1 MQLGRYQRLTFFKA
15 VIRYGCAMATAA
27 FVLPQR
33 RAETRPL
40 FVATIFA
47 GSFFLFLMQP
57 MVARM
62 ALPRLGGTPAVWNSA
77 MLVYQAL
84 LLAGYSYAHV
94 LARLALRRQAL
105 VHVIVLLLA
114 VLWLPLGLR
123 GFSLPA
129 DASPLIWVP
138 WLLLSSIGPLFFA
151 VSAQAPLLQ
160 RWAATQFG
168 DRNPYALYIA
178 SNLGSFGGLITYPL
192 LVEPLLPLAWQSTA
206 WSIGYVLLIAMVAA
220 CGFALTQAQPLPT
233 EFSTSKSFESSSVSG
248 RASGNAGA
256 PPTLSQRLL
265 WIALAAVP
273 SGMILAV
280 TTHLTTDIIAMPLIW
295 VIPLGLYLLSFSI
308 AFSSRDRFA
317 RAVSWGLPLILIV
330 AGAMG
335 GSGQYFSMV
344 PSIAADLL
352 LLFGTSIALHH
363 RLYRS
368 RPDPAHLTDFYLC
381 MSAGGVAGGLFC
393 GLIAPALFDSL
404 YEFPILVV
412 AAALLMPMRADAK
425 RLTARQRRWITVGG
439 ILLSCFGGGMLFF
452 TPSLALKAAV
462 LVVLALLARSA
473 LAHRI
478 LFAALIALLLLGLG
492 GWTNIAMSMTG
503 DTRTRSYFGI
513 YTVSNSGNARMLMH
527 GTTTHGFQL
536 LAKGLETYPTSY
548 YAPKSGV
555 GIAMQAAPI
564 LFGPGARIGA
574 VGLGAGTLAC
584 YAKPDQ
590 DWRFYEIDPAIVGIA
605 RNSKKFTFLSRCL
618 PHADIAIGDAR
629 LTLAHEPTASRDLL
643 VIDAFSSD
651 SIPMHL
657 LTREAIANYSRVLS
671 AQGLLLFHISNRY
684 VDLRPVLAAAAADG
698 GWSAALRNYD
708 PAPRDAQDYRVS
720 HSIWVAFAKSP
731 TRLKQLTSYDPTLE
745 WTALQPKPG
754 FKPWTDDYGSILP
767 LLHRP

>member
-1 MQLGRYQRLTFFKA
+1 
-15 VIRYGCAMATAA
+15 MATAA
-27 FVLPQR
+27 LALPQR
-33 RAETRPL
+33 RAEARPL

-47 GSFFLFLMQP
+47 GSFLLFLMQP

-84 LLAGYSYAHV
+84 LLAGYSYAHL
-94 LARLALRRQAL
+94 LARFALRRQAR
-105 VHVIVLLLA
+105 VHVIFLLLA
-114 VLWLPLGLR
+114 ALWLPLGLR

-138 WLLLSSIGPLFFA
+138 WLLLSSVGPLFFV

-160 RWAATQFG
+160 RWAAAQFG

-178 SNLGSFGGLITYPL
+178 SNLGSFGGLIAYPL
-192 LVEPLLPLAWQSTA
+192 VVEPLLPLAWQSMS
-206 WSIGYVLLIAMVAA
+206 WSIGYALLIAMVAA
-220 CGFALTQAQPLPT
+220 CGYFLHLQSLPT
-233 EFSTSKSFESSSVSG
+233 EFSKCQTVESS
-248 RASGNAGA
+248 SGNAGA
-256 PPTLSQRLL
+256 PLNLSQRLL

-308 AFSSRDRFA
+308 AFSSRDRLA
-317 RAVSWGLPLILIV
+317 RVVGWALPLILIV

-335 GSGQYFSMV
+335 GSGQYFSMG

-363 RLYRS
+363 RLYRL

-381 MSAGGVAGGLFC
+381 MSAGGVLGGLFC
-393 GLIAPALFDSL
+393 GLIAPAIFDSL

-412 AAALLMPMRADAK
+412 AAALLMPMRADA
-425 RLTARQRRWITVGG
+425 RPLTSRQRRWMTVGG
-439 ILLSCFGGGMLFF
+439 VLLSCFAGGMLFF

-462 LVVLALLARSA
+462 LVALALLARAA

-478 LFAALIALLLLGLG
+478 LFAALVALLLLGLG

-503 DTRTRSYFGI
+503 TTRTRSYFGI

-555 GIAMQAAPI
+555 GIAMQATPAM
-564 LFGPGARIGA
+564 FGTGARIGA

-584 YAKPDQ
+584 YARPDQ

-605 RNSKKFTFLSRCL
+605 RNPKQFTFLSRCL
-618 PHADIAIGDAR
+618 PHADIAVGDAR
-629 LTLAHEPTASRDLL
+629 LTLAHEPNASHDLL
-643 VIDAFSSD
+643 LIDAFSSD

-657 LTREAIANYSRVLS
+657 LTREAVANYGRVLS
-671 AQGLLLFHISNRY
+671 SQGLLLFHISNRY
-684 VDLRPVLAAAAADG
+684 VDLRPVLAAAALDG
-698 GWSAALRNYD
+698 GWSAAVRNYD
-708 PAPRDAQDYRVS
+708 PAPRDAEDYRVS

-731 TRLKQLTSYDPTLE
+731 GRLRQLTGYDPTLE
-745 WTALQPKPG
+745 WTALQPKPR

>member
-1 MQLGRYQRLTFFKA
+1 
-15 VIRYGCAMATAA
+15 MATAA
-27 FVLPQR
+27 LALPQR
-33 RAETRPL
+33 RAEARPL

-47 GSFFLFLMQP
+47 GSFLLFLMQP

-84 LLAGYSYAHV
+84 LLAGYSYAHL
-94 LARLALRRQAL
+94 LARFALRRQAL
-105 VHVIVLLLA
+105 VHVIFLLLA
-114 VLWLPLGLR
+114 ALWLPLGLR

-129 DASPLIWVP
+129 DALPLIWVP
-138 WLLLSSIGPLFFA
+138 WLLLSSVGPLFFV

-160 RWAATQFG
+160 RWAAAQFG
-168 DRNPYALYIA
+168 NRNPYALYIA
-178 SNLGSFGGLITYPL
+178 SNLGSFGGLVAYPL
-192 LVEPLLPLAWQSTA
+192 VVEPLLPLAWQSMS
-206 WSIGYVLLIAMVAA
+206 WSIGYAVLIAIVAA
-220 CGFALTQAQPLPT
+220 CGYFLHLQSLPT
-233 EFSTSKSFESSSVSG
+233 EFSKGQTVESS
-248 RASGNAGA
+248 SGNAGA
-256 PPTLSQRLL
+256 PLNLSQRLL

-308 AFSSRDRFA
+308 AFSSRDRLA
-317 RAVSWGLPLILIV
+317 RVVGWALPLILIV

-335 GSGQYFSMV
+335 GSGQYFSMG

-363 RLYRS
+363 RLYRL

-381 MSAGGVAGGLFC
+381 MSAGGVLGGLFC
-393 GLIAPALFDSL
+393 GLIAPAIFDSL

-412 AAALLMPMRADAK
+412 AAALLMPMRADA
-425 RLTARQRRWITVGG
+425 RPLTARQRRWMTAGG
-439 ILLSCFGGGMLFF
+439 ILLSCFAGGMLFF

-462 LVVLALLARSA
+462 LVALALLARAA

-478 LFAALIALLLLGLG
+478 LFAALVALLLLGLG

-555 GIAMQAAPI
+555 GIAMQATPAM
-564 LFGPGARIGA
+564 FGTGARIGA

-605 RNSKKFTFLSRCL
+605 RNPKQFTFLSRCL
-618 PHADIAIGDAR
+618 PHADIAVGDAR
-629 LTLAHEPTASRDLL
+629 LTLAHEPNASHDLL

-657 LTREAIANYSRVLS
+657 LTREAIANYGRVLS
-671 AQGLLLFHISNRY
+671 SQGLLLFHISNRY
-684 VDLRPVLAAAAADG
+684 VDLRPVLAAAALDG
-698 GWSAALRNYD
+698 GWSAAVRNYD
-708 PAPRDAQDYRVS
+708 PAPRDAEDYRVS

-731 TRLKQLTSYDPTLE
+731 GRLRQLTGYDPTLE